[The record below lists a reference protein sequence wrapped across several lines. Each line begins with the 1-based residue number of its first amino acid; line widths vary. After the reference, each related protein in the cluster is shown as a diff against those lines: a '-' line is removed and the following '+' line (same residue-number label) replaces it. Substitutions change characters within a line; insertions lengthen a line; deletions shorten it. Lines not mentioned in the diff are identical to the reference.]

1 MGLLGRENPSMK
13 LVMFQT
19 VGDPRLGCQIDDRLV
34 DLNLAYEAM
43 LRDAGR
49 VKARERAAVMIPPV
63 MEDFLAGEDEALD
76 LARQTV
82 DWVAGKGSAAEPL
95 RGLDIVRPAD
105 SVKLL
110 PPLSR
115 PEKIICAAVNYWDAL
130 NKRGKEPP
138 AEPKVFS
145 KFANSICGWDDDVIR
160 PTMTQA
166 LGYEVE
172 LAVVIGRICKN
183 VREEDA
189 LDVLAGYMT
198 YNDITASDLTKR
210 DGQNTR
216 GKGFDTFSVMGP
228 WLVTRDEIDDPH
240 DLDLR
245 LSVDGRVLQDGN
257 TRDLV
262 YDVRR
267 LVAFCSQVFTLRPG
281 DVIATGSPLG
291 LATDYDPP
299 AFLEP
304 GNVME
309 TEVVG
314 LGVCRNRI
322 VQEA

>member
-1 MGLLGRENPSMK
+1 MK
-13 LVMFQT
+13 LVTFQT
-19 VGDPRLGCQIDDRLV
+19 VGDPRIGCLTDSRII

-43 LRDAGR
+43 LRDEGR
-49 VKARERAAVMIPPV
+49 VKARERAAVMVPPE
-63 MEDFLAGEDEALD
+63 MESFLAGEDEALE
-76 LARQTV
+76 LAGKAV
-82 DWVAGKGSAAEPL
+82 DWVAARSYSPDPL
-95 RGLDIVRPAD
+95 RGLDIVLQAEK
-105 SVKLL
+105 VKLL
-110 PPLSR
+110 PPIAR

-145 KFANSICGWDDDVIR
+145 KFANSICGWDGDVIR
-160 PTMTQA
+160 PRMTQA

-172 LAVVIGRICKN
+172 LAFVIGRTCKN
-183 VREEDA
+183 VSEEDA
-189 LDVLAGYMT
+189 FDVIAGYMT

-228 WLVTRDEIDDPH
+228 WLVTRDEIADPH

-245 LSVDGRVLQDGN
+245 LTVNGRVLQDGN

-262 YDVRR
+262 YDVRK
-267 LVAFCSQVFTLRPG
+267 LVAFCSEVFTLKPG
-281 DVIATGSPLG
+281 DIVATGSPLG

-304 GNVME
+304 GDVME

-314 LGVCRNRI
+314 LGACRNRI
-322 VQEA
+322 VRED

>member
-1 MGLLGRENPSMK
+1 MK
-13 LVMFQT
+13 LVRFQT
-19 VGDPRLGCQIDDRLV
+19 VGDPRLGSLHGDRII

-43 LRDAGR
+43 LQDSNRM
-49 VKARERAAVMIPPV
+49 KARERAAVMVPPD
-63 MEDFLAGEDEALD
+63 MEDFLAGEDEAMD
-76 LARQTV
+76 IAHQTA
-82 DWVAGKGSAAEPL
+82 DWVTEKAETLEPL
-95 RGLDIVRPAD
+95 RGHPLLLPAAE
-105 SVKLL
+105 VKLL

-145 KFANSICGWDDDVIR
+145 KFANSICGWDDEVIR
-160 PTMTQA
+160 PNMTQA

-172 LAVVIGRICKN
+172 LAFVIGRNCRN
-183 VREEDA
+183 VSEADA
-189 LDVLAGYMT
+189 FDVIAGYMT

-228 WLVTRDEIDDPH
+228 WLVTRDEVADPH

-245 LSVDGRVLQDGN
+245 LTVNGRVLQDGN

-267 LVAFCSQVFTLRPG
+267 LVAFCSEVFTLKPG

-309 TEVVG
+309 TEVIG
-314 LGVCRNRI
+314 LGACRNRI
-322 VQEA
+322 VQET